1 MFTGIISDLAEL
13 KSINKIKDLRYRFF
27 IKDGFNKVNIG
38 SSICCNGVCLTLV
51 KKDNNCFEV
60 DISNETLSLTNLSF
74 IKVGDIINIEK
85 SLRIGDELSGHFVT
99 GHIDGLGE
107 LSEIIKINGSYKIS
121 ITTDNNIISM
131 IAKKGSVSIDG
142 ISLTVNDVINN
153 NFIVNIIPHTWDNTN
168 LSKRNLGDKLNIE
181 IDIISRYVK
190 NSLKTISN

>member
-27 IKDGFNKVNIG
+27 NKNGLNDVNIG

-51 KKDNNCFEV
+51 KIDNNFFEV

-74 IKVGDIINIEK
+74 IKVGDNINIEK

-99 GHIDGLGE
+99 GHIDGMGE
-107 LSEIIKINGSYKIS
+107 LSEIVKIDGSYKIS
-121 ITTDNNIISM
+121 ITTDDNIISM

-142 ISLTVNDVINN
+142 ISLTVNDIINN

-168 LSKRNLGDKLNIE
+168 LSRRNLGDKLNIE

-190 NSLKTISN
+190 NSLKTTFN

>member
-27 IKDGFNKVNIG
+27 NKNGFNDVNIG

-51 KKDNNCFEV
+51 KIDNNFFEV

-74 IKVGDIINIEK
+74 IKVGDNINIEK

-99 GHIDGLGE
+99 GHIDGMGE
-107 LSEIIKINGSYKIS
+107 LSEVVKIDGSYKIS
-121 ITTDNNIISM
+121 ITTDDNIISM

-142 ISLTVNDVINN
+142 ISLTVNDIINN

-168 LSKRNLGDKLNIE
+168 LSRRNLGDKLNIE

-190 NSLKTISN
+190 NSLKTTFN

>member
-27 IKDGFNKVNIG
+27 IKKGFNKVNIG